1 MHRKYTS
8 LLLLR
13 LYQSWRMLRSVGWG
27 LLAVFLVISV
37 GISFPLLNNIL
48 KASHI
53 LSIPGTLMVILLL
66 DFFRKDKLFLKAV
79 FHDKN
84 KLTSYLGIEYTI
96 ITMPVWLYQMF
107 NHFFMGIIIIV
118 LCFMVAWISRYIKP
132 QERTTIKKTLHFIPL
147 SYFELKFFIERNP
160 FGWFLFWLMGVTTVI
175 HIGLYIFWMI
185 ILLLSIPELFRYYE
199 SRDMLHWRR
208 GFVFEKIKKYSI
220 IFFLIALVPSIT
232 AVAFHPEMYMVVLY
246 FNLCL
251 ISALVL
257 NIVMKYAGYTPV
269 FHAAAVSNING
280 MLTLIMLFP
289 GGVII
294 TIGYSIWKYIEAE
307 KNLKSL
313 YA

>member
-1 MHRKYTS
+1 MHRKYIS

-27 LLAVFLVISV
+27 LLAVFLVISI
-37 GISFPLLNNIL
+37 GISFPLVNNIL
-48 KASHI
+48 KASYR
-53 LSIPGTLMVILLL
+53 LSIPGTMVVIILLDL
-66 DFFRKDKLFLKAV
+66 YRKDKSFLKAV

-84 KLTSYLGIEYTI
+84 TLTAYLGIEYTI
-96 ITMPVWLYQMF
+96 IAMPVWLYQMF
-107 NHFFMGIIIIV
+107 DHFFIGIIIII
-118 LCFMVAWISRYIKP
+118 LCFMVAWLSGYIRP
-132 QERTTIKKTLHFIPL
+132 PERTTQKKSLHFIPL

-160 FGWFLFWLMGVTTVI
+160 YGWLLFWLMGVSAVV

-185 ILLLSIPELFRYYE
+185 ILLMSIPELFRYYE
-199 SRDMLHWRR
+199 SRDMLHWKR

-220 IFFLIALVPSIT
+220 IFFMIALVPSIT
-232 AVAFHPEMYMVVLY
+232 AVGFHPEMYMVVIYL
-246 FNLCL
+246 NLCL

-257 NIVMKYAGYTPV
+257 NIAMKYAGYTPV
-269 FHAAAVSNING
+269 FHAASISNITG

-294 TIGYSIWKYIEAE
+294 TIGYSIWKYMGAE
-307 KNLKSL
+307 KNLKTL